1 MGRMSIRVARKKPD
15 TYQHGDLRAA
25 LIQAGLKLL
34 SEGGVAALSLRAA
47 AKLAGVSNAAPYRH
61 FQDKNALIA
70 AIAEQGFRMLTAQ
83 MRREM
88 EAAGPD
94 FFARLRAS
102 AWGYVSFARAHPGY
116 FRTMFGGVVHEDCAA
131 LGPALDAAGQ
141 ETYSV
146 LRDQVA
152 DGIRRGRLRKGDPDD
167 LSLVAWSTVHGL
179 GQLFIDGQ
187 LTDRATDDHAAR
199 AVVNAAVRWLE
210 VGLRAS

>member
-1 MGRMSIRVARKKPD
+1 MSIRVSRKKPD
-15 TYQHGDLRAA
+15 SYQHGDLRPA

-34 SEGGVAALSLRAA
+34 SEGGVPALSLRAA

-61 FQDKNALIA
+61 FPDKNALIA
-70 AIAEQGFRMLTAQ
+70 AIAEQGFRMLTAH

-102 AWGYVSFARAHPGY
+102 AWAYVSFARAHPGY
-116 FRTMFGGVVHEDCAA
+116 FRTMFGGVVHEDCAT

-141 ETYSV
+141 ETYGV
-146 LRDQVA
+146 LREQVA
-152 DGIRRGRLRKGDPDD
+152 EGIRRGRLRKADPDD

-179 GQLFIDGQ
+179 SQLFIDGQ
-187 LTDRATDDHAAR
+187 LTDRAADDRAAR
-199 AVVNAAVRWLE
+199 AVVDAAVRWLE
-210 VGLRAS
+210 IGLRTS